1 MCLDLNARRLFRSV
15 RRERRTS
22 TLSWLRHR
30 REQTERIEVEADTLI
45 NRFGPDAYSEA
56 RSREQTASSD
66 FMADEW
72 SRVALVV
79 ARKTGQHIDIETA
92 TNIDAKT
99 DSVVDGKTS
108 ETRPHF
114 GSSDRRS
121 WEKLRR
127 LLSRR

>member
-1 MCLDLNARRLFRSV
+1 MKF
-15 RRERRTS
+15 
-22 TLSWLRHR
+22 
-30 REQTERIEVEADTLI
+30 EADALI
-45 NRFGPDAYSEA
+45 EAIGRDAYGEA
-56 RSREQTASSD
+56 RWREQTASSD

>member
-1 MCLDLNARRLFRSV
+1 MLPF

-22 TLSWLRHR
+22 TLSWLRLR
-30 REQTERIEVEADTLI
+30 REQAERIELEADALI
-45 NRFGPDAYSEA
+45 EAFGRDAYGEA
-56 RSREQTASSD
+56 RWREQTASSD

-108 ETRPHF
+108 EMRAHL

-127 LLSRR
+127 LLPRRSL